1 MTSSSTHS
9 RPPSLTRRA
18 ALAAAC
24 GTLLLGVTA
33 CGSSTSSTSTASSAS
48 DSSAASGPPS
58 GAAPA
63 STTPSAALEKLIAD
77 GVADAFEQATYEDAE
92 TGESLPYNI
101 YLPEDYDASQAY
113 PMVLYIADSSLV
125 GQDVTAPLNQYGAL
139 IWASTSEQAE
149 RESIVV
155 VPEYPSVIL
164 DDHGSYTT
172 TDYVEMTA
180 RLVAAVQDEYSVDP
194 DRVYGTGQSMG
205 AMTVMYLAA
214 QYPDLF
220 AAELIVSGQW
230 DPTQLEG
237 LAGETFTYTAAGGD
251 ENASG
256 GQGDVEGLLDE
267 AGVPYG
273 TGTDWDATWSEAKL
287 NRAARAMYASG
298 AAANFATFATGT
310 VLTAAGQSSS
320 SSGMGSSEHMASF
333 EPAYRITALRAWLF
347 AQSAS

>member
-1 MTSSSTHS
+1 MNST
-9 RPPSLTRRA
+9 SLTRRS
-18 ALAAAC
+18 ALAVAC
-24 GTLLLGVTA
+24 STLLLGATA
-33 CGSSTSSTSTASSAS
+33 CGTSSSYS
-48 DSSAASGPPS
+48 SSAAPAGVPS
-58 GAAPA
+58 GAAPGSA
-63 STTPSAALEKLIAD
+63 TPSAALETLIAD
-77 GVADAFEQATYEDAE
+77 GVADAFEQATYEDAD

-101 YLPEDYDASQAY
+101 YLPEDYDPSQTY
-113 PMVLYIADSSLV
+113 PLVLYIADSSLV
-125 GQDVTAPLNQYGAL
+125 GQDVTAPLSQYGAL
-139 IWASTSEQAE
+139 IWASSAEQAE

-172 TDYVEMTA
+172 TEYVEMTA
-180 RLVAAVQDEYSVDP
+180 RLVAAVQDEYSVDA

-205 AMTVMYLAA
+205 AMTVMYLAT

-230 DPTQLEG
+230 DPSQLEG
-237 LAGETFTYTAAGGD
+237 LAGQTFTYTAAGGD

-256 GQGDVEGLLDE
+256 GQEDVEGLLDT
-267 AGVPYG
+267 AGVTYS
-273 TGTDWDATWSEAKL
+273 TGTEWDATWSGAKL

-298 AAANFATFATGT
+298 DAANFATFATGT
-310 VLTAAGQSSS
+310 VLTASGQSSS

-333 EPAYRITALRAWLF
+333 EPAYRIAALRSWLF